1 MAIIAMASFVAAG
14 CGSPQSSAAD
24 QDQAAAESSPTDSP
38 EQSPPTESPQPPTEP
53 VLERSLVV
61 ESVKTSANDLPA
73 EKLGRLQGTN
83 DTSFAWDPDA
93 QPSGPAASSQRVTP
107 EDIAS
112 LYTSIPRH
120 GDLARVEATLR
131 NETDDRRLEVLG
143 HITYELRGP
152 GGPSEHSSELL
163 DTELGPGQGVTVVF
177 VLELPRGDY
186 EGSSSFRPS
195 EKESATG

>member
-1 MAIIAMASFVAAG
+1 MAIIAMAVFVAAG

-24 QDQAAAESSPTDSP
+24 QDQAAPESSPTNTP
-38 EQSPPTESPQPPTEP
+38 EQSPPTETPESPTEP
-53 VLERSLVV
+53 VLERTLVV
-61 ESVKTSANDLPA
+61 DSVKASAAELPV

-83 DTSFAWDPDA
+83 DTSFTWDPDVQGRGA
-93 QPSGPAASSQRVTP
+93 AASSARFVP
-107 EDIAS
+107 GAIAS
-112 LYTSIPRH
+112 LYTSLPGD

-131 NETDDRRLEVLG
+131 NETDDRRLQVLG

-177 VLELPRGDY
+177 VLELPRGEY

-195 EKESATG
+195 ENESATG